1 MNHLKNIYI
10 HTLNG
15 LKKIKIRS
23 LKYALLFF
31 AIFYSIYTIVSF
43 AVTYNSVAI
52 LKDHYVLSHYDK
64 EEEEIN
70 YEFTKNRPKEWVNI
84 KGLNREI
91 TGAFVVSEDWTFY
104 SHNGID
110 VEALKDAVN
119 ETIESGQYI
128 RGGSTITQQLIK
140 NVFLS
145 REKTL
150 MRKGKEILL
159 AMELEKHISKSKIL
173 ENYLNVIEYGE
184 GLYGIYNAS
193 YYYFKKSPYA
203 LNGRESAFLAMLLPN
218 PKRYSNSYRNRHLTR
233 YAHKTVNSI
242 LYRMKKAR
250 VISEERYQELFNSR
264 YSWEG

>member
-1 MNHLKNIYI
+1 MNRLKNIYNLI
-10 HTLNG
+10 LNL

-31 AIFYSIYTIVSF
+31 AIFYCIYTVVSF
-43 AVTYNSVAI
+43 VVTYRSVAI
-52 LKDHYVLSHYDK
+52 LKDHYILSRYNKD
-64 EEEEIN
+64 EEEID
-70 YEFTKNRPKEWVNI
+70 YEFTTTKPKEWVNI

-110 VEALKDAVN
+110 VEALKDAIN
-119 ETIESGQYI
+119 ETIESGQYL

-159 AMELEKHISKSKIL
+159 AMELEKHITKSKIL

-184 GLYGIYNAS
+184 GIYGIYNAS

-218 PKRYSNSYRNRHLTR
+218 PKKYSNSYRNRHLTR
-233 YAHKTVNSI
+233 YASRTINSI
-242 LYRMKKAR
+242 LNRMRRAHF
-250 VISEERYQELFNSR
+250 ISEERYQELYNSR
-264 YSWEG
+264 FGWEG